1 MRLFAALLALCCSAC
16 PPPYDEAPV
25 RKTRPAAA
33 GSDASPRGPS
43 TAEERAKAVEAA
55 TRLEADPL
63 AYGADEERA
72 RLTVW
77 IMQIPD
83 IYVKTCPAL
92 IGELEPGPLH
102 SMMTAQML
110 LASTAFIIQNPKKAK
125 DDVAVYTASLESVL
139 RTYAAVLQVQPESR
153 ASALD
158 ALLARKREGT
168 LASYV
173 KDTATDCTVGG

>member
-16 PPPYDEAPV
+16 PPPYDQAPV
-25 RKTRPAAA
+25 RKTRPAA

-43 TAEERAKAVEAA
+43 TAEERAKAVEASH
-55 TRLEADPL
+55 RLEADPL

-110 LASTAFIIQNPKKAK
+110 LASTAFIIENPKKAK
-125 DDVAVYTASLESVL
+125 DDVAVYAASLE
-139 RTYAAVLQVQPESR
+139 
-153 ASALD
+153 
-158 ALLARKREGT
+158 
-168 LASYV
+168 
-173 KDTATDCTVGG
+173 